1 MKAHISGKDLKEST
15 GKPIVLGDGNTYHLT
30 IDMNAMCALED
41 HYGDFDRA
49 MDVLANIGTTEK
61 GPDGKVKPKK
71 IMKDIRFMLWAALQH
86 DNDDLTEHDAA
97 KLITLNNMN
106 EVMNALGAAM
116 IVATPEPEE
125 DEKNTKGPQED

>member
-1 MKAHISGKDLKEST
+1 MNAHISGKDLKESA
-15 GKPIVLGDGNTYHLT
+15 GKPIVLGDGKTYHLT

-49 MDVLANIGTTEK
+49 MDVLANIGATEK

-86 DNDDLTEHDAA
+86 DNDNLTEHDAA

-125 DEKNTKGPQED
+125 DEKNVKAPQED

>member
-1 MKAHISGKDLKEST
+1 MNAHITGNELKET
-15 GKPIVLGDGNTYHLT
+15 AGKAIELGDGNIYHLT

-41 HYGDFDRA
+41 HYGDFNHA
-49 MDVLANIGTTEK
+49 MEVLSNLGTEEK
-61 GPDGKVKPKK
+61 GPDGKPKPKK

-97 KLITLNNMN
+97 KLITLGNMN

-116 IVATPEPEE
+116 QAATPEAE
-125 DEKNTKGPQED
+125 DNGKNGKNPQEA